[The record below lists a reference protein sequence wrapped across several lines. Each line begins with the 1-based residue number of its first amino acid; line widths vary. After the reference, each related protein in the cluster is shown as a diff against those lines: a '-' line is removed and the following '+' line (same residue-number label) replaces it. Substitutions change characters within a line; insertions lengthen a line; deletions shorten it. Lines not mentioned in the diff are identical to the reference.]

1 MRVRVK
7 ICGITRLEDAL
18 AAARLGAHAVG
29 FVFHPPSPRYIE
41 PASAAAIVKKLP
53 AFLTTVG
60 VFVDLD
66 QETVRCTAALSGVDV
81 VQLHGSESPEYC
93 QGLGLKWIK
102 SFRIG
107 SPEDLKLL
115 APYGADRDFL
125 LDSSIEGLPGGTG
138 RTFNWE
144 WAAGAG
150 RYGRI
155 ILAGGLTPENVA
167 RAVALVNPVGVDVSS
182 MVEKAPG
189 IKDVDKMAAFINA
202 VRNID

>member
-1 MRVRVK
+1 LRVRVK